1 MYVSVVFELELNI
14 ESKQR
19 HSYDGIETELELGLH
34 GTYTREIFSDRNQ
47 IRVECYTVFSETLL
61 LIQKGSRSSYSLLCN
76 SFFKG
81 S

>member
-19 HSYDGIETELELGLH
+19 HIYDGIETELEVGLH

-47 IRVECYTVFSETLL
+47 IRMECYIFRDTVTHT
-61 LIQKGSRSSYSLLCN
+61 KGSRGSVSLLCN
-76 SFFKG
+76 YFS
-81 S
+81 